1 MSFAVNSPSR
11 NSTNPVITGLG
22 RLRLMNSLPEGQ
34 VSFGGVSLTMPYDDL
49 YILPISISDC
59 GGFGGVS
66 SKPVSM
72 GFFPVSFPFSSRG
85 WPGDRPGDNLLCF
98 HDMKIPIAH

>member
-1 MSFAVNSPSR
+1 MFFAVNSPSR
-11 NSTNPVITGLG
+11 NSTNPIITGLG

-59 GGFGGVS
+59 GGFGGE
-66 SKPVSM
+66 PFRLAFM
-72 GFFPVSFPFSSRG
+72 PFFPVSFPFSSRG
-85 WPGDRPGDNLLCF
+85 
-98 HDMKIPIAH
+98 

>member
-1 MSFAVNSPSR
+1 MFFAVNSPSR

-34 VSFGGVSLTMPYDDL
+34 ESFGNVNLTMPSDIL

-59 GGFGGVS
+59 GGIRGRAFQACIHALFSRFVPLFVQGIARRQTGG
-66 SKPVSM
+66 
-72 GFFPVSFPFSSRG
+72 
-85 WPGDRPGDNLLCF
+85 
-98 HDMKIPIAH
+98 